1 MYLKPN
7 VVLDS
12 RATQISYFNA
22 KLKVPGSKLNA
33 GEGKKIL
40 RKSICFLAFLGSY
53 GYPQE
58 PLKKSPKFIN
68 L

>member
-1 MYLKPN
+1 MYLKHN

-33 GEGKKIL
+33 GEGKKNL
-40 RKSICFLAFLGSY
+40 RKSICFLAFLES
-53 GYPQE
+53 
-58 PLKKSPKFIN
+58 
-68 L
+68 